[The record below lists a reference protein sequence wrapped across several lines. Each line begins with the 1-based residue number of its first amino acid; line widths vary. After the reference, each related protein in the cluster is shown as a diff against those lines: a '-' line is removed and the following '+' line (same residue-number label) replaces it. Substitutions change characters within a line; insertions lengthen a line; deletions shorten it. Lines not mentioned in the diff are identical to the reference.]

1 MIWHIFKKDL
11 KLTWPLVLGVAL
23 INLLAHITQYKIG
36 HFGGNPA
43 LGPLLHLLIWSQLL
57 GSILVIAAIV
67 HQDPTPGVR
76 QDWLVRPI
84 KRSDLLLEK
93 LIFVLLLVQ
102 GPMLA
107 TDILR
112 ALLEGFSFYQSLA
125 ASFSRALFLLFT
137 LYLPA
142 LAFASLTA
150 NFTEAI
156 VAGVIA
162 FLGGASFGLL
172 ANTLV
177 FRGQQPQLWVEWS
190 GLGWINESERGLL
203 ALTVGV
209 SILGLQYFRRNTL
222 LSRWVFGGGVLLW
235 VATLVTPWQPA
246 FAVQERLSPKRG
258 AAKSVELA
266 FDASAGKLGSII
278 GTNLDERRLPTR
290 DSGDVLVGLPLHI
303 TGWPGDSMLKADRSN
318 VRIMSDN
325 RNWLS
330 IGSGENLELRNDESG
345 NTEKNVHHVIR
356 ISAGMYERFKDTP
369 VEMEITYSLTLMG
382 LSNSFAMPA
391 LRGDQRIADVGWC
404 KTRVNDARTSIQL
417 SCLRP
422 GLGPNCASVFLE
434 NTSSGQRNP
443 IRAACTPNY
452 SPWLDTISGDAVIR
466 MGMTAPFRD
475 ASGLAHYPVDGSQL
489 ADALVVT
496 RLYSPVDHFSRR
508 VLIPSIRLSD
518 WVTQ

>member
-1 MIWHIFKKDL
+1 MIWHIFKKDW

-23 INLLAHITQYKIG
+23 INLLAHLTQYKIG

-43 LGPLLHLLIWSQLL
+43 LGPLLHLLLWSQLL

-112 ALLEGFSFYQSLA
+112 ALLEGFSFDQSLA

-190 GLGWINESERGLL
+190 GLAWINESERGLL

-209 SILGLQYFRRNTL
+209 TILGLQYFRRNTL
-222 LSRWVFGGGVLLW
+222 LSRWLFGGGVLLW
-235 VATLVTPWQPA
+235 VATLTTPWQPA
-246 FAVQERLSPKRG
+246 FAVQERLSPNRG
-258 AAKSVELA
+258 TASSLEMT
-266 FDASAGKLGSII
+266 FDPSAGKLASII
-278 GTNLDERRLPTR
+278 GTKLDERRLPSR
-290 DSGDVLVGLPLHI
+290 DSGDVLVGLPLDV
-303 TGWPGDSMLKADRSN
+303 TGWPSDTMLKADRSD
-318 VRIMSDN
+318 VRIMGEDGK
-325 RNWLS
+325 WLTV
-330 IGSGENLELRNDESG
+330 GAGEDLELGNDESG
-345 NTEKNVHHVIR
+345 GSEKSVHHVIK
-356 ISAGMYERFKDTP
+356 IPAAVYERLKDTS
-369 VEMEITYSLTLMG
+369 VQMEISYSLTLMG
-382 LSNSFAMPA
+382 LSHSFAIPA
-391 LRGDQRIADVGWC
+391 LRGDERITDVGWC

-443 IRAACTPNY
+443 VRAACTPNY
-452 SPWLDTISGDAVIR
+452 SPWLDTIAGDAVIR

-475 ASGLAHYPVDGSQL
+475 ASGLAHFPVDGSQL
-489 ADALVVT
+489 PDARMVA
-496 RLYSPVDHFSRR
+496 RLYSPVGHFSRR
-508 VLIPSIRLSD
+508 VLISSIRLSD

>member
-1 MIWHIFKKDL
+1 MIWHIFKKDW

-23 INLLAHITQYKIG
+23 LNLLTHITQYEIG

-43 LGPLLHLLIWSQLL
+43 LGPLLHLLIWSQFL
-57 GSILVIAAIV
+57 GSILVIAVIV

-84 KRSDLLLEK
+84 KRSDLLFEK

-112 ALLEGFSFYQSLA
+112 PLLEGFSLYQSFA
-125 ASFSRALFLLFT
+125 ASFSHALFLLFT
-137 LYLPA
+137 FYLPA

-162 FLGGASFGLL
+162 FFGGATFGLL

-177 FRGQQPQLWVEWS
+177 FRGQPQLWVEWS
-190 GLGWINESERGLL
+190 GMGWINESERALL
-203 ALTVGV
+203 ALTIGAAV
-209 SILGLQYFRRNTL
+209 LGLQYFRRNTF
-222 LSRWVFGGGVLLW
+222 LSRWLFGGGVFLW
-235 VATLVTPWQPA
+235 VATLMTPWQPV
-246 FAVQERLSPKRG
+246 FAVQERLSPDRG

-266 FDASAGKLGSII
+266 FNASAGKLASII

-290 DSGDVLVGLPLHI
+290 DSGDVLVGLPLHV
-303 TGWPGDSMLKADRSN
+303 TGWPGDTMLKADRSD

-325 RNWLS
+325 GKWLS
-330 IGSGENLELRNDESG
+330 IGAGENLELRNDESG
-345 NTEKNVHHVIR
+345 NTEGNVHHVIR
-356 ISAGMYERFKDTP
+356 IPGGMYERFKDAP
-369 VEMEITYSLTLMG
+369 VQMEITYSLTLMG
-382 LSNSFAMPA
+382 LSHSFAMPA
-391 LRGDQRIADVGWC
+391 MRGDQRIADVGWC
-404 KTRVNDARTSIQL
+404 KTRVNDARTMIQL

-443 IRAACTPNY
+443 VRAACTPNY
-452 SPWLDTISGDAVIR
+452 SPLLDTIGGDAVIR
-466 MGMTAPFRD
+466 MGMIAPFRD
-475 ASGLAHYPVDGSQL
+475 PSGLAHYPVDGSQL
-489 ADALVVT
+489 PDARVIA

-508 VLIPSIRLSD
+508 VLISSIRLSD